1 MPAKAVCQT
10 PQSPTFTKLPAG
22 KSYSYGSLNL

>member
-10 PQSPTFTKLPAG
+10 PQSPTFAKFPAG
-22 KSYSYGSLNL
+22 KSHSYGSLNL